1 MTGIATRSPAG
12 KTRRLL
18 LHLPEAE
25 WPEDDRA
32 GFARAFAQPH
42 DVFSE
47 DGGGS
52 HLKPRTRTAIWYG
65 YRRWLGWISAND
77 PGRLAEAPASRAAPV
92 VVKAYVAHLRL
103 TCRERA
109 VATQIR
115 LLHGALRYMYPA
127 LDWSWLRDIKARLE
141 RAIPK
146 ARRKPILLTSQ
157 RMVDTSLERLDAI
170 DVEHAHGAAT
180 ASRMHLQDLAFR
192 YRDGLLVVVAS
203 LVPMRR
209 SNLAD
214 LMIGST
220 LCRGPKVWSIHIP
233 GELVK
238 NEEPV
243 DADLPDWVSERV
255 DRFIEVYRPFICR
268 SVEHRGLWASA
279 KGRRATGEAL
289 YIAFQKEIA
298 SSLNVH
304 LTLHDTRRIAA
315 TTWAVHDPVNA
326 AGAKDL
332 LGDRSDRVLAQH
344 YNLASGI
351 EASRRMAEIVRRF
364 GPRLKVGNKGHWKKH
379 HGG

>member
-47 DGGGS
+47 DGGGN

-65 YRRWLGWISAND
+65 YRRWLGWIRAND
-77 PGRLAEAPASRAAPV
+77 PGRLAEAPPSRATPV

-103 TCRERA
+103 TCREQS
-109 VATQIR
+109 VATGIS
-115 LLHGALRYMYPA
+115 LLHDALRYMYPA
-127 LDWSWLRDIKARLE
+127 RDWSWLRSIKARLE

-146 ARRKPILLTSQ
+146 AGRKPILLTSQ
-157 RMVDTSLERLDAI
+157 RMIDTSLERLDKI

-180 ASRMHLQDLAFR
+180 ASRRHLQDLALR

-214 LMIGST
+214 LVIGST
-220 LCRGPKVWSIHIP
+220 LRRGPKVWSIHIP

-243 DADLPDWVSERV
+243 DADLPNWVSERV
-255 DRFIEVYRPFICR
+255 DRFIEVYRPLICR
-268 SVEHRGLWASA
+268 SGEHRGLWASA
-279 KGRRATGEAL
+279 KGQPATGEAL
-289 YIAFQKEIA
+289 YNAFKDEVA
-298 SSLNVH
+298 GSLGMS

-315 TTWAVHDPVNA
+315 TTWAIHDPVNA

-332 LGDRSDRVLAQH
+332 LGDRSDRVFDNH

-351 EASRRMAEIVRRF
+351 EASRNMSAIVAQ
-364 GPRLKVGNKGHWKKH
+364 LKQKARNFRQ
-379 HGG
+379 

>member
-1 MTGIATRSPAG
+1 MTGSATRSPAG
-12 KTRRLL
+12 KARRLL
-18 LHLPEAE
+18 LHLPEAA

-32 GFARAFAQPH
+32 GFAQAFAQPH

-65 YRRWLGWISAND
+65 YRRWLGWINANY
-77 PGRLAEAPASRAAPV
+77 PGLLGEAPASRAAPV

-127 LDWSWLRDIKARLE
+127 RDWSWLRDIKVRLE
-141 RAIPK
+141 RATPK
-146 ARRKPILLTSQ
+146 AGRKPILLTSQ
-157 RMVDTSLERLDAI
+157 RMVDTTLERLDEI
-170 DVEHAHGAAT
+170 DAEHAVTAQGAA
-180 ASRMHLQDLAFR
+180 RKHLQALALR
-192 YRDGLLVVVAS
+192 YRDALLVAIAS
-203 LVPMRR
+203 FVPLRR

-220 LCRGPKVWSIHIP
+220 FCRGRSVWSILIP
-233 GELVK
+233 GDLVK
-238 NEEPV
+238 NGEPI
-243 DADLPDWVSERV
+243 DADLPDWISERV
-255 DRFIEVYRPFICR
+255 DHFIDVYRPLICR
-268 SVEHRGLWASA
+268 SSNHAGLWASA
-279 KGRRATGEAL
+279 KGQPATGEAL
-289 YIAFQKEIA
+289 YCAFQHEVA
-298 SSLNVH
+298 SSLGIH
-304 LTLHDTRRIAA
+304 LTPHDTRRIAA

-344 YNLASGI
+344 YNLATGI
-351 EASRRMAEIVRRF
+351 EASRKMSEIVAQLRQ
-364 GPRLKVGNKGHWKKH
+364 KVGILKR
-379 HGG
+379 